1 MYVVLILS
9 LGDAK
14 CFFALAFSVLHY
26 SVLSNAELGETVR
39 IMTDL
44 QILFFLKL
52 VFQDVFFFFSKLPK
66 SLCLATS
73 SIVQFCSVEPDVG
86 DVRRARCVY

>member
-1 MYVVLILS
+1 M
-9 LGDAK
+9 
-14 CFFALAFSVLHY
+14 FFALAFSVLHY
-26 SVLSNAELGETVR
+26 SVLSNAEMGETVR

-52 VFQDVFFFFSKLPK
+52 VFQDVFFFLSKLPK

-73 SIVQFCSVEPDVG
+73 Q
-86 DVRRARCVY
+86 A

>member
-1 MYVVLILS
+1 M
-9 LGDAK
+9 
-14 CFFALAFSVLHY
+14 FFALAFSVLHY
-26 SVLSNAELGETVR
+26 SVLSNAEMGETVR

-52 VFQDVFFFFSKLPK
+52 VFQDVFFFLQVAQIPLP
-66 SLCLATS
+66 CNIT